1 MFCPF
6 LELQKRHMITK
17 HSLCWRWC
25 RHSRTKGTVLHN
37 QFNDQMLGVHE
48 LPIQLLLQSVF
59 FNNTSLSLSNSCL
72 TKTWAKL
79 KLQTKMRLT
88 SRAATLTSQSV
99 ALAAIS
105 SSYISLWEFSIHTHN
120 SFFMYVCNNH
130 QISLFYVSMV
140 NKIKSCTIC
149 MKFNN

>member
-25 RHSRTKGTVLHN
+25 RHSRTTGTVLHN

-88 SRAATLTSQSV
+88 RRAATLTSESV

-105 SSYISLWEFSIHTHN
+105 VYESFPYTIFFFSFMYAITTQFH
-120 SFFMYVCNNH
+120 FFMFLWWTKLNH
-130 QISLFYVSMV
+130 VQSAWNSTTK
-140 NKIKSCTIC
+140 N
-149 MKFNN
+149 

>member
-25 RHSRTKGTVLHN
+25 RHSRTTGTVLHN

-88 SRAATLTSQSV
+88 RRAATLTSESV

-105 SSYISLWEFSIHTHN
+105 VYE
-120 SFFMYVCNNH
+120 SFPYTIIFFFIYVCNNH
-130 QISLFYVSMV
+130 PISLFYVSMV